1 MYHLCNRAEARNL
14 TKSNTLPWV
23 FFSRFLNRTNA
34 TKSRKA
40 SLVPSSNKIERLG
53 LKVFL
58 KLWNVQRMLW
68 GSSRGLRNL
77 FYDVAKIPKNW
88 IQGLLLSKQ
97 RQTEGEWVSNNCSWY
112 KLSFKLSSRLRWMVI
127 CRFKW
132 LVYSNLSFW
141 MPGGSSEIWVKV
153 LSLQIF

>member
-1 MYHLCNRAEARNL
+1 MGFFF
-14 TKSNTLPWV
+14 TFFKSYKCYQITQSIACPQ
-23 FFSRFLNRTNA
+23 FQQ
-34 TKSRKA
+34 
-40 SLVPSSNKIERLG
+40 IERLG